1 MNTSKAAV
9 AANAVLGK
17 LLSIAGYVL
26 GTFFLLPTVFG
37 TFDDAGI
44 IIFALIVVA
53 LCVWAVIKGMQ
64 IKRRIRRFKRY
75 VSLISTQQMTSIDN
89 IAANTSQPVDFV
101 KIDLQ
106 KMINKKFFVNASIDT
121 AANEIII
128 GKKMASAPSSP
139 SASVNVQNSTQ
150 AEIEVFTCSG
160 CGASGTKTKDV
171 PGNCDYCGSVVK

>member
-17 LLSIAGYVL
+17 LFSIAGYVL
-26 GTFFLLPTVFG
+26 GTFFLVPTVFG
-37 TFDDAGI
+37 AFDDAGI